1 MVDRFLDRD
10 YCGCLLFRG
19 LVAEKVGLAQEGGI
33 KQKRS
38 SG

>member
-1 MVDRFLDRD
+1 MVGRFLDRNH
-10 YCGCLLFRG
+10 YGCFLFRG
-19 LVAEKVGLAQEGGI
+19 LVSEKVGLAQEGGI